1 MDGSAWDCRV
11 CGSRLSDGDRFC
23 SSCGAVAAVAEAGPE
38 ARKNVVVLFVDLV
51 RSTALG
57 ERLDPELLH
66 GVLRRYYG
74 VCSDLITEHGGVVEK
89 YIGDAIMAVFGV
101 PVAREDDAL
110 RAARAALALVEA
122 VHRLS
127 AELGPIEADLEVH
140 CGIGSGEVV
149 VITTP
154 GAQLRIVGDTVNTAA
169 RLQSAAGPGE
179 TLLNGEAAQLVRGRV
194 GLEELRPLALRGKAL
209 PERAWRVTSAVA
221 APAGARTAMVGRSAE
236 LDGLLERYLRVV
248 AEGFCGCVL
257 VHGEAGIGKTRLVLE
272 FTARP
277 ELAGA
282 LVLTGCCQPY
292 GKDITFHPL
301 ASMLRDSLPG
311 GWVGLERL
319 LGSGEQGE
327 RARRT
332 LSAVAGSPEQAG
344 GVPAGAE
351 EICWAATRLFT
362 GIARSRPLV
371 LVWEDL
377 QWAEGALLGLLD
389 ELTRRLSGVPVLVVC
404 VARNELLEK
413 RQDAGVPGAERIG
426 LGPLGPADTLGL
438 VETLTSGAAE
448 VAGQGQDA
456 VTARIVELSA
466 GNPLFVTAMI
476 DALAD
481 DGSPP
486 AAPPTISAMLRARID
501 ALPPAERR
509 ALQWA
514 AACGS
519 DFADDELLVL
529 AEQDGTASA
538 HVRVAL
544 AGLRRRGLIQPLGA
558 GRMRCGQSLVR
569 DTCYAMTAKSSRARW
584 HALLAERAPSPAESM
599 FHAERATQLFR
610 EVGPDEPRLPV
621 LAGLAVRLLAEEGT
635 TALHRRDAVAAGS
648 LFQRAL
654 ELHAE
659 RGRHYADLTVRL
671 SEARL
676 ALGDGGGALEVLEAG
691 LEGAAADG
699 RVVLRLQR
707 DIVRFRLGRLGFEAA
722 RAAIAAHERRLDP
735 SAVDELGRCLMHQF
749 KAFVALG
756 EDQVGRAEAE
766 FHAALERA
774 RRLEERWIE
783 HRLSNALCEL
793 AQWSPAT
800 VSEGLRLCGELLR
813 GFEADRL
820 LLIPVMAARARLLAL
835 AGRVD
840 EARAALSAARQDA
853 ASLRAAFPEIAIN
866 QSEAVLLSLVGEHA
880 PAARRFGEAAAMLR
894 EQGHLQPAL
903 TLEVYAVRELLRC
916 GRYGTARAAF
926 DALEAGEHTIGMVAR
941 ARIWLE
947 LVRARF
953 ACAEGRPAEGFEL
966 AARTLDGISTDD
978 PCLLGDAWFEFA
990 AISRMAGR
998 PYRVA
1003 IDAAE
1008 AHYLAKGATLPA
1020 GTVRRWAAGDGGGR

>member
-1 MDGSAWDCRV
+1 MDGSAGDCRV

-74 VCSDLITEHGGVVEK
+74 VCSDLITEHGGVIEK

-110 RAARAALALVEA
+110 RAVRAALALVEA

-169 RLQSAAGPGE
+169 RLQSAAGPGQ

-194 GLEELRPLALRGKAL
+194 GLEELRPLALKGKAL
-209 PERAWRVTSAVA
+209 PERAWRATSAVTA
-221 APAGARTAMVGRSAE
+221 AAGARTTMIGRSAE
-236 LDGLLERYLRVV
+236 LAGLLERYRRVV
-248 AEGFCGCVL
+248 ARASCGCVL

-282 LVLTGCCQPY
+282 LVLAGCCQPY
-292 GKDITFHPL
+292 GRDITFHPL

-319 LGSGEQGE
+319 LGADEEGE

-332 LSAVAGSPEQAG
+332 LSAVAGAPGRAG
-344 GVPAGAE
+344 GVPVGAE
-351 EICWAATRLFT
+351 EICWAAIRLFT
-362 GIARSRPLV
+362 GIARDRPLV
-371 LVWEDL
+371 LIWEDL
-377 QWAEGALLGLLD
+377 QWAERALLGLLD

-404 VARNELLEK
+404 VARNELLETH
-413 RQDAGVPGAERIG
+413 QDAGVPGAERIG
-426 LGPLGPADTLGL
+426 LGPLDPADTLGL
-438 VETLTSGAAE
+438 VETFTGAAE

-456 VTARIVELSA
+456 ITARIVELSA

-481 DGSPP
+481 DGSAL

-501 ALPPAERR
+501 ALPPGERR
-509 ALQWA
+509 ALKWA

-519 DFADDELLVL
+519 DFAADQLLAL
-529 AEQDGTASA
+529 AEQDGTAGA
-538 HVRVAL
+538 QVRVAL
-544 AGLRRRGLIQPLGA
+544 SGLRRRGLIQPLGA
-558 GRMRCGQSLVR
+558 GRMRCGQTLVR

-599 FHAERATQLFR
+599 FHAERATLLFR

-654 ELHAE
+654 DLHAE
-659 RGRHYADLTVRL
+659 RGRRYADLTVRL

-691 LEGAAADG
+691 LEGAAPDG
-699 RVVLRLQR
+699 RVALGLQR

-722 RAAIAAHERRLDP
+722 RAAIAAHQARLDR
-735 SAVDELGRCLMHQF
+735 SAGDDLGPCLMHQLR
-749 KAFVALG
+749 AFVALG

-766 FHAALERA
+766 FRAALERA
-774 RRLEERWIE
+774 RRLDERWIE

-866 QSEAVLLSLVGEHA
+866 QSEAVLLSLVGEHG

-926 DALEAGEHTIGMVAR
+926 DALAAGEHATGMVAR